1 MISQQVS
8 DGALRHHPAAR
19 LPGRVHSEHA
29 HAPSPPSRVQSFP
42 LARAATSRHSR
53 GGHPHTHR
61 PGIALQVSQASS
73 IDRAVRRRRHPPL
86 QLNPACR
93 RRTSSR
99 CAGGTMGAHGRC
111 ALRIPAAHMWL
122 LCVDVPSA
130 ETCRPGRENLHTGR
144 VMHTAVVRFLGR
156 DGTTA
161 AVRAACTGMSSR
173 AGGSMGL
180 RWAEDAV
187 HVVVCRRG
195 RERRGVACGCGR
207 AVAVGMFARPTL
219 LRHAFL
225 PHGPMDSPR
234 AEDLCG

>member
-1 MISQQVS
+1 MAHLGTTLLLGFPAVS
-8 DGALRHHPAAR
+8 TVSTPT
-19 LPGRVHSEHA
+19 P
-29 HAPSPPSRVQSFP
+29 PSPPSRVQSFP
-42 LARAATSRHSR
+42 LARAATSRRS
-53 GGHPHTHR
+53 
-61 PGIALQVSQASS
+61 
-73 IDRAVRRRRHPPL
+73 RAVIPTLTALALPCRSARLHRSIAPSVADATHL
-86 QLNPACR
+86 SNSIQHADDEPAR
-93 RRTSSR
+93 G
-99 CAGGTMGAHGRC
+99 ALGGTMGAHGRC

-173 AGGSMGL
+173 AGGTTSL
-180 RWAEDAV
+180 RWAEGAV
-187 HVVVCRRG
+187 HVVVCQRG

>member
-8 DGALRHHPAAR
+8 DGAPRHHPAAR

-29 HAPSPPSRVQSFP
+29 HAPVATVPRPIVP
-42 LARAATSRHSR
+42 ARARGHIPALV

-86 QLNPACR
+86 QLNPTCR

-130 ETCRPGRENLHTGR
+130 ETCRPGRENLHTGW
-144 VMHTAVVRFLGR
+144 VMHTAVVRLLGR

-161 AVRAACTGMSSR
+161 AVRAACTGMASR
-173 AGGSMGL
+173 AGGSVGL

-207 AVAVGMFARPTL
+207 AVAVGMLAS
-219 LRHAFL
+219 
-225 PHGPMDSPR
+225 DSPAPR
-234 AEDLCG
+234 ISAAWSHGLAAR